1 MSAKSLDKPIEIPIN
16 GTLDLHG
23 FNPSEVKELVTEYLD
38 ECARKGIA
46 EGRIIHGKG
55 IGTLREIVHSI
66 LKVHPFVCSFALG
79 NSSSGG
85 WGSTSFLLRN
95 VDFK

>member
-1 MSAKSLDKPIEIPIN
+1 MSAKSLDKPIEIAIN